1 MVFAIDLVLV
11 VTSVPGKMSSAAS
24 DVPLL
29 MQVMSASHAIASQ
42 AGKIIRE
49 IMKAGDLGVVL
60 KNQVRFCY
68 QSIAQAKGAVLLSL
82 LP

>member
-1 MVFAIDLVLV
+1 MLV

-42 AGKIIRE
+42 AGIIIRD

-60 KNQVRFCY
+60 KNQVRMR
-68 QSIAQAKGAVLLSL
+68 
-82 LP
+82 